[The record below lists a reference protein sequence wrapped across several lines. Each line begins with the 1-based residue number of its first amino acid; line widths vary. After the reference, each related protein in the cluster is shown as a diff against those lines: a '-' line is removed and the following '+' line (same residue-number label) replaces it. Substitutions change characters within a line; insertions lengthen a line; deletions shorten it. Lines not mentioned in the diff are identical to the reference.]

1 MPSAFTGGGLFYVCH
16 VKKIHRSM
24 RVAKEVF
31 DLRSWLCDLS
41 GIRPLKPPP
50 ILPMPESP
58 RPPFSPFH
66 LLLGAAALVIV
77 IGGLK
82 MAAPMVVP
90 FLLAITLATIFMPPL
105 NWLTRRRVPL
115 PVAMVLLSLFLVM
128 IWLPLAAILG
138 TSIDDFSAALPGY
151 QGRIQAMITSGA
163 DWLQDKGIDAGRS
176 ALQDMLNPAAALGFA
191 RQIGGGIGAALANFF
206 LIFLTVVF
214 ILLEASG
221 FPNKVRMALGDR
233 SDVQSSFR
241 EFSERLQEY
250 LRIKTLVSL
259 LTGGTIAIWLWLV
272 GLDFALLWG
281 VLAFL
286 LNYVPNIGSIIA
298 AVPAVLLAMVALDPT
313 GVALV
318 LAGFV
323 AANMVFGNVVEPK
336 MMGKG
341 LGLSTLVVFLSLVF
355 WGWVL
360 GPVGMLLSGPLTM
373 AVKIALESDART
385 RWFAVLL
392 GPGHVPS
399 EDPLLAQE
407 KEALQTA
414 PAHDKRTEP
423 ARAEQPAGKDIA

>member
-1 MPSAFTGGGLFYVCH
+1 
-16 VKKIHRSM
+16 
-24 RVAKEVF
+24 
-31 DLRSWLCDLS
+31 
-41 GIRPLKPPP
+41 
-50 ILPMPESP
+50 MPETP
-58 RPPFSPFH
+58 RPTNSPFS

-90 FLLAITLATIFMPPL
+90 FLLAVTLATILMPPL

-115 PVAMVLLSLFLVM
+115 PAAMVLLSLGLVLT
-128 IWLPLAAILG
+128 WLPLAAILG
-138 TSIDDFSAALPGY
+138 SSMDDFSAALPGY
-151 QGRIQAMITSGA
+151 QNRIQAMVVAAA

-176 ALQDMLNPAAALGFA
+176 AVQDLLDPAAALGFV
-191 RQIGGGIGAALANFF
+191 RQIGGGIGTALANFF
-206 LIFLTVVF
+206 LILLTVVF

-233 SDVQSSFR
+233 SDVQGSFR

-272 GLDFALLWG
+272 GLDFPLLWG

-373 AVKIALESDART
+373 AVKIALESDSRT

-392 GPGHVPS
+392 GPGHASPPEETTAAS
-399 EDPLLAQE
+399 
-407 KEALQTA
+407 A
-414 PAHDKRTEP
+414 PAVDKQAKP
-423 ARAEQPAGKDIA
+423 DHAADAAAQDNP

>member
-1 MPSAFTGGGLFYVCH
+1 
-16 VKKIHRSM
+16 
-24 RVAKEVF
+24 
-31 DLRSWLCDLS
+31 
-41 GIRPLKPPP
+41 
-50 ILPMPESP
+50 MPESP
-58 RPPFSPFH
+58 RNAHGPIV

-90 FLLAITLATIFMPPL
+90 FLLAAMLATILMPPL

-115 PVAMVLLSLFLVM
+115 PAAMVLLTLGLGL

-138 TSIDDFSAALPGY
+138 TSFDDFYAALPGY
-151 QGRIQAMITSGA
+151 QERVQAMVTSVTT
-163 DWLQDKGIDAGRS
+163 WLQGKGIDAGRS
-176 ALQDMLNPAAALGFA
+176 AVQDLLNPAAALGFV
-191 RQIGGGIGAALANFF
+191 RQIGGGIGTALANFF

-221 FPNKVRMALGDR
+221 FPDKVRAALGDQ
-233 SDVQSSFR
+233 SDVQGSFR
-241 EFSERLQEY
+241 EFSQRLQEY
-250 LRIKTLVSL
+250 LRIKTVVSL

-272 GLDFALLWG
+272 GLDFPLLWG

-323 AANMVFGNVVEPK
+323 AANMVFGNVVEPR

-392 GPGHVPS
+392 GPGHPS
-399 EDPLLAQE
+399 IEGASVASGPAAATATSPTDTPA
-407 KEALQTA
+407 KPDSTA
-414 PAHDKRTEP
+414 PA
-423 ARAEQPAGKDIA
+423 AGKDSA

>member
-1 MPSAFTGGGLFYVCH
+1 
-16 VKKIHRSM
+16 
-24 RVAKEVF
+24 
-31 DLRSWLCDLS
+31 
-41 GIRPLKPPP
+41 
-50 ILPMPESP
+50 MPESP
-58 RPPFSPFH
+58 RPPQSP
-66 LLLGAAALVIV
+66 LSMLMGAAALVIV

-90 FLLAITLATIFMPPL
+90 FLLAVTLATILMPPL
-105 NWLTRRRVPL
+105 NWLTRRRVPF
-115 PVAMVLLSLFLVM
+115 PVAMVLLSLGLVL

-138 TSIDDFSAALPGY
+138 SSIDDFSAALPGY
-151 QGRIQAMITSGA
+151 QDRIQAMVTSAA
-163 DWLQDKGIDAGRS
+163 DWLQSQGIEAGRS
-176 ALQDMLNPAAALGFA
+176 AIQDLLNPAAALGFA

-272 GLDFALLWG
+272 GLDFPLLWG

-336 MMGKG
+336 LMGKG

-392 GPGHVPS
+392 GPGKVPS
-399 EDPLLAQE
+399 KNPSLARPE
-407 KEALQTA
+407 VTPQTTQAHGQPAKPDRAA
-414 PAHDKRTEP
+414 PAADKDN
-423 ARAEQPAGKDIA
+423 A

>member
-1 MPSAFTGGGLFYVCH
+1 MLV
-16 VKKIHRSM
+16 
-24 RVAKEVF
+24 
-31 DLRSWLCDLS
+31 
-41 GIRPLKPPP
+41 
-50 ILPMPESP
+50 
-58 RPPFSPFH
+58 
-66 LLLGAAALVIV
+66 GAAALVIL

-90 FLLAITLATIFMPPL
+90 FLLAFTLATILMPPL
-105 NWLTRRRVPL
+105 NWLTHRRVPL
-115 PVAMVLLSLFLVM
+115 PAAMVLMSLLLVLT
-128 IWLPLAAILG
+128 WLPLAAILG
-138 TSIDDFSAALPGY
+138 ASYDDFSAALPGY
-151 QGRIQAMITSGA
+151 QDRIQAMVSSAA
-163 DWLQDKGIDAGRS
+163 DWLQGRGINAGRS
-176 ALQDMLNPAAALGFA
+176 AVQELLDPAAALGFV
-191 RQIGGGIGAALANFF
+191 RQIGGGIGTALANFF
-206 LIFLTVVF
+206 LILLTVVF

-250 LRIKTLVSL
+250 LRIKTVVSL
-259 LTGGTIAIWLWLV
+259 LTGSTIAIWLWLV
-272 GLDFALLWG
+272 GLDFPLLWG

-323 AANMVFGNVVEPK
+323 AANMVFGNVVEPR

-392 GPGHVPS
+392 GPGHMPA
-399 EDPLLAQE
+399 EDPSLARE
-407 KEALQTA
+407 KAILEKAQTRDK
-414 PAHDKRTEP
+414 PAEP
-423 ARAEQPAGKDIA
+423 DRAVPTAGKDSA

>member
-1 MPSAFTGGGLFYVCH
+1 MPSAFTGGGLFFRLRCEERRPVRVHLMKGNPFYHLPVAGIAPVVCH
-16 VKKIHRSM
+16 
-24 RVAKEVF
+24 
-31 DLRSWLCDLS
+31 
-41 GIRPLKPPP
+41 PP
-50 ILPMPESP
+50 IPMPETP
-58 RPPFSPFH
+58 RPSNSPFS

-90 FLLAITLATIFMPPL
+90 FLLAVTLATIFMPPL

-115 PVAMVLLSLFLVM
+115 PAAMALLSIFLVV

-151 QGRIQAMITSGA
+151 QDRIQSMVTSGA
-163 DWLQDKGIDAGRS
+163 DWLQGKGIDAGRS
-176 ALQDMLNPAAALGFA
+176 ALQDMLDPAAALGFV
-191 RQIGGGIGAALANFF
+191 RQIGSGIGTALANFF
-206 LIFLTVVF
+206 LILLTVIF

-221 FPNKVRMALGDR
+221 FPKKVRMALGDR
-233 SDVQSSFR
+233 SDVQGSFR

-250 LRIKTLVSL
+250 LRIKTLVSM
-259 LTGGTIAIWLWLV
+259 LTGGTIAFWLWLV

-286 LNYVPNIGSIIA
+286 LNYVPNIGSFIA

-323 AANMVFGNVVEPK
+323 AANMVFGNVVEPR

-341 LGLSTLVVFLSLVF
+341 LGLSTLVVFLSLIF

-392 GPGHVPS
+392 GPGKAPG
-399 EDPLLAQE
+399 EDPPLAARPEDMPQ
-407 KEALQTA
+407 AGRAHGQ
-414 PAHDKRTEP
+414 PAKPD
-423 ARAEQPAGKDIA
+423 RAESAADKDSA

>member
-1 MPSAFTGGGLFYVCH
+1 
-16 VKKIHRSM
+16 
-24 RVAKEVF
+24 
-31 DLRSWLCDLS
+31 
-41 GIRPLKPPP
+41 
-50 ILPMPESP
+50 MPETP
-58 RPPFSPFH
+58 RPSNSPFS

-90 FLLAITLATIFMPPL
+90 FLLAATLATIFMPPL

-115 PVAMVLLSLFLVM
+115 PAAMALLSLFLVV

-138 TSIDDFSAALPGY
+138 SSIDDFSDALPGY
-151 QGRIQAMITSGA
+151 QDRIQSMVTSVA
-163 DWLQDKGIDAGRS
+163 DWLQGKGIDAGRS
-176 ALQDMLNPAAALGFA
+176 ALQDMLDPAAALGFV
-191 RQIGGGIGAALANFF
+191 RQIGSGIGTALANFF
-206 LIFLTVVF
+206 LILLTVIF

-221 FPNKVRMALGDR
+221 FPKKVRMALGDR
-233 SDVQSSFR
+233 SDVQGSFR

-259 LTGGTIAIWLWLV
+259 LTGGTIALWLWLV
-272 GLDFALLWG
+272 GLDFPLLWG

-323 AANMVFGNVVEPK
+323 AANMVFGNVVEPR

-392 GPGHVPS
+392 GPGTAPG
-399 EDPLLAQE
+399 EDPSLARPE
-407 KEALQTA
+407 DTPQTGR
-414 PAHDKRTEP
+414 AHGQP
-423 ARAEQPAGKDIA
+423 ARPDRAESAPDKDSD